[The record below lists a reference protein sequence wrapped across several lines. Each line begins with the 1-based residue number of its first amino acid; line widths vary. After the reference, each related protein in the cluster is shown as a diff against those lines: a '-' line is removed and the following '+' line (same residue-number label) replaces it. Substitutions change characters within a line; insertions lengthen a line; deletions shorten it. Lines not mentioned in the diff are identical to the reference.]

1 MTKIEGPFLAAKVF
15 NTNLIQCRP
24 PYYVIVS
31 NVYICSFTCRISYV
45 LRRAPSR
52 TNSWSMVSILDSLHC
67 FSFQFNKND
76 SATM

>member
-15 NTNLIQCRP
+15 NTNLIQCLPR
-24 PYYVIVS
+24 YYVIVS
-31 NVYICSFTCRISYV
+31 NVYVCSFTCRISYV

-52 TNSWSMVSILDSLHC
+52 TNSWSMVSILDLLHC